1 MKALRPESS
10 VLVKKRHFEAIG
22 MWQAARGF
30 KAQSL
35 LAAIYRKPG
44 SLAIK
49 LPGFPITE
57 KSTAPQPRQ
66 PVAKVFKPIPNSFRP
81 PPSRRRHEEP
91 QLSTTYIHN
100 KKKLARKYIEPV
112 LTCGGGQTRTD
123 DLWVMSPTSYHCSTP
138 RFACAKVTLFRHLSI
153 AKTKKVRFLANI

>member
-1 MKALRPESS
+1 
-10 VLVKKRHFEAIG
+10 

-44 SLAIK
+44 SLIAK
-49 LPGFPITE
+49 LPDFPITE
-57 KSTAPQPRQ
+57 KSTAQQPRQ

-81 PPSRRRHEEP
+81 PPPAAPMRSLNCRRP
-91 QLSTTYIHN
+91 IYIT
-100 KKKLARKYIEPV
+100 KKLARKYIEPV